1 MNFQAPYC
9 LCKIKQ
15 SPHVRPLH
23 PGPSEWSP
31 RTELHHPHSV
41 VSICY
46 GTHSRTGKRT
56 RPRLYRPRLTQQTH
70 MNIYERDTQRDG
82 RVGGDSREKTP
93 GKESEL
99 QFFRVPW
106 RTDFFLER

>member
-31 RTELHHPHSV
+31 HTELHHPSQWYV
-41 VSICY
+41 
-46 GTHSRTGKRT
+46 
-56 RPRLYRPRLTQQTH
+56 
-70 MNIYERDTQRDG
+70 
-82 RVGGDSREKTP
+82 
-93 GKESEL
+93 
-99 QFFRVPW
+99 
-106 RTDFFLER
+106 FLEVGPILERASGHDLDFTAPD